1 MKYTSKFRTKKRKS
15 SKTSGAKVR
24 TYSSQN
30 WLKKSK
36 VGKNA
41 DKKKRGKKGMNKKV
55 KKVLYMLILFLIVG
69 FFVGLIGVLTYVQ
82 SLTEDLPSP
91 DKPFGP
97 KNSASEIY
105 DRNGKL
111 LYRVFA
117 DQNADPV
124 DIEKVPELLK
134 WSFLAAE
141 DIDFYSHPGVDVPGV
156 VRCGLR
162 YFTSGSATCGASTI
176 TQQLIKLTA
185 LSSERKIERKV
196 KEIIL
201 ALQIEQE
208 RDKEEILEMYL
219 TIAPEG
225 SNIYGVT
232 SASKFYFDKE
242 LDELNLAEM
251 AVIAAIPQDPSRLS
265 PTKSANP
272 EEAQKRVK
280 ARQEYVLNQLE
291 RYREKINK
299 EIEKSTEEKE
309 TLTQEMIDE
318 ARDYELAYKEPKF
331 EIKAPHFVFY
341 AQKLL
346 QQRGYNNG
354 EPFTLG
360 ELETQGLRIHTT
372 LDSDYQQIAEEQVK
386 KGVDTY
392 GKQFGASNASLVA
405 VDPKTGEVL
414 AMVGSYDYFDK
425 ESPEG
430 CTVGLDC
437 RFEPKVNIADTL
449 QSYGSSM
456 KSMVFYKA
464 IMDKIIYPGSI
475 LPDIPIQLGNYTPK
489 NYEGGFIGINAAR
502 HHLVESRN
510 IPTIILMETMG
521 VDNFI
526 KEMEKWGYTTFNNP
540 QGYGPAISIG
550 GADIKL
556 IEHAQAYGVLA
567 NEGKFTQHE
576 VIMKIEDKSGEVLY
590 EHKPESAQVADPRG
604 VYLVNHML
612 NGVNRG
618 PGVSWDGRDVAGKTG
633 TSEGQRETLF
643 ATYTPEIVVVGWLG
657 NNNNEGMRYGASG
670 LTSAKPWVSEYL
682 RRIGDSIPKT
692 PFPRPEGIEFSYA
705 NCISGENERCEG
717 INGDL
722 AIRGFKVPAY
732 VEFTQAVVC
741 VDQPDHLARE
751 IDIQLGQSTKVNIS
765 KYTMPKKELQVFL
778 DKFLEESDNYS
789 KVPTE
794 QCTINRNPSGKSEP
808 WANILSPSD
817 GSVLGNNV
825 VIKYEAFSPESEVD
839 RVEFYLNNTLLGKS
853 NNTSGSATFDV
864 GSQSP
869 GTKELK
875 IQVFDKGGKSGN
887 SSISVEVLGEITISS
902 PAEGATVTKGDSV
915 NVNFSYSGGNLNKP
929 ELLIDNKVVPK
940 CFQTK
945 CTWKVESDPGQ
956 AKIKVRGRKSGE
968 TIDSKIINVTV
979 LPGEVPST

>member
-1 MKYTSKFRTKKRKS
+1 MVKVLKNKANSNRKPRIKAYSNQDWLKRTKTKRRVGIKKTKS
-15 SKTSGAKVR
+15 LNKK
-24 TYSSQN
+24 
-30 WLKKSK
+30 LKKIFTIF
-36 VGKNA
+36 
-41 DKKKRGKKGMNKKV
+41 
-55 KKVLYMLILFLIVG
+55 LLFIVVA
-69 FFVGLIGVLTYVQ
+69 FFIGLIGVLTYVQ

-124 DIEKVPELLK
+124 KIDEVPELLK

-141 DIDFYSHPGVDVPGV
+141 DVDFYSHPGVDVSGV

-162 YFTSGSATCGASTI
+162 YFTSGNSVCGASTI
-176 TQQLIKLTA
+176 TQQLIKQTA
-185 LSSERKIERKV
+185 LTSERKIERKV

-201 ALQIEQE
+201 ALQIERA
-208 RDKEEILEMYL
+208 RDKSEILEMYL

-225 SNIYGVT
+225 SNVYGVT
-232 SASKFYFDKE
+232 SASKFYFDKN

-272 EEAQKRVK
+272 EEAQKRLK
-280 ARQEYVLNQLE
+280 SRQEYVLKQLE
-291 RYREKINK
+291 KYMSKINK
-299 EIEKSTEEKE
+299 EIEKSTGEKDA
-309 TLTQEMIDE
+309 LTKEMIEE
-318 ARDYELAYKEPKF
+318 AKNFELVYKEPRF

-346 QQRGYNNG
+346 QQRPYNNG

-360 ELETQGLRIHTT
+360 ELETQGLRIYTT

-386 KGVDTY
+386 AGVDTY

-405 VDPKTGEVL
+405 MNPKTGEVL
-414 AMVGSYDYFDK
+414 AMVGSYDYFGT

-430 CTVGLDC
+430 CTVGLNC

-456 KSMVFYKA
+456 KSMVYYKA
-464 IMDKIIYPGSI
+464 IMDKVIFPGSM
-475 LPDIPIQLGNYTPK
+475 LADVPIQIGNYTPK
-489 NYEGGFIGINAAR
+489 NYEGGFIGINTAR
-502 HHLVESRN
+502 YQLTESRN
-510 IPTIILMETMG
+510 IPAIVLVETVG

-526 KEMEKWGYTTFNNP
+526 KEMQKWGYTTFNNP
-540 QGYGPAISIG
+540 QGYGPAVSIG

-567 NEGKFTQHE
+567 NEGKLTEHE
-576 VIMKIEDKSGEVLY
+576 VIKKIENKKGEVIY
-590 EHKPESAQVADPRG
+590 EHKAEPVQVADPRG

-670 LTSAKPWVSEYL
+670 ATSARPWVSEYL
-682 RRIGDSIPKT
+682 KRIGDSLPKT
-692 PFPRPEGIEFSYA
+692 QFARPEGIEFSNA
-705 NCISGENERCEG
+705 NCIVGEKNGCEG
-717 INGDL
+717 VNGDL
-722 AIRGFKVPAY
+722 AITGFKVPSY
-732 VEFTQAVVC
+732 MEFKEAQVC
-741 VDQPDHLARE
+741 IDQPDHLARD
-751 IDIQLGQSTKVNIS
+751 IDIKVGKAEVINS
-765 KYTMPKKELQVFL
+765 VRYTMPKKEFQVFL
-778 DKFLEESDNYS
+778 DKFLSGKEGYS
-789 KVPTE
+789 PFPTE
-794 QCTINRNPSGKSEP
+794 YCTINRNPSGSENP
-808 WANILSPSD
+808 WAVISSPTS
-817 GSVLGNNV
+817 GSVVGKEL
-825 VIKYEAFSPESEVD
+825 VINYEAFSPDSEVD
-839 RVEFYLNNTLLGKS
+839 RVEFYINNVLLGKS
-853 NNTSGSATFDV
+853 NSASGSAIYDIST
-864 GSQSP
+864 QSP
-869 GTKELK
+869 GTKELSLK
-875 IQVFDKGGKSGN
+875 VFDKSGKNGI
-887 SSISVEVLGEITISS
+887 SSISIEILGELTITS
-902 PAEGATVTKGDSV
+902 PATGSNVVKGTFLDIK
-915 NVNFSYSGGNLNKP
+915 FAYSGGNLEQPALVVN
-929 ELLIDNKVVPK
+929 DNVVTQ
-940 CFQTK
+940 CSQTK
-945 CTWKVESDPGQ
+945 CTWQVESNPGNVQ
-956 AKIKVRGRKSGE
+956 VKVRGKKAGQVLE
-968 TIDSKIINVTV
+968 SKTLSMTV
-979 LPGEVPST
+979 LPALSPSSIVLPTGL

>member
-1 MKYTSKFRTKKRKS
+1 MKSTSRFRTAKRK
-15 SKTSGAKVR
+15 KTTAAKARVR
-24 TYSSQN
+24 TYSNQN

-36 VGKNA
+36 AGKTA
-41 DKKKRGKKGMNKKV
+41 DKKKKKGMNKKL
-55 KKVLYMLILFLIVG
+55 KKIFYIFVLFLVVG
-69 FFVGLIGVLTYVQ
+69 FFVGLVGALTYVQ

-124 DIEKVPELLK
+124 KIDEVPELLK

-141 DIDFYSHPGVDVPGV
+141 DIDFYSHPGVDIPGV

-162 YFTSGSATCGASTI
+162 YFTSGNATCGASTV
-176 TQQLIKLTA
+176 TQQLIKQTA
-185 LSSERKIERKV
+185 LTNERKIERKV

-201 ALQIEQE
+201 ALQIEQD

-225 SNIYGVT
+225 SNVYGVT
-232 SASKFYFDKE
+232 SAAKFYFDKD

-251 AVIAAIPQDPSRLS
+251 AIIAAIPQDPSRLS

-272 EEAQKRVK
+272 EEAQERVK
-280 ARQEYVLNQLE
+280 VRQEYVLDQLQKNMD
-291 RYREKINK
+291 KINK
-299 EIEKSTEEKE
+299 EIEKSTGEENA
-309 TLTQEMIDE
+309 LTQEMIDE
-318 ARDYELAYKEPKF
+318 ARGFELAYKEPKF
-331 EIKAPHFVFY
+331 EINAPHFVFF

-346 QQRGYNNG
+346 QQRAYNNG

-360 ELETQGLRIHTT
+360 ELETQGLRIYTT

-392 GKQFGASNASLVA
+392 GQQFGASNASLVTLN
-405 VDPKTGEVL
+405 PKTGEVL
-414 AMVGSYDYFDK
+414 AMVGSYDYFGT

-456 KSMVFYKA
+456 KSMVYYKA
-464 IMDKIIYPGSI
+464 IMDKTIYPGSI
-475 LPDIPIQLGNYTPK
+475 LADVPIQIGNYTPK
-489 NYEGGFIGINAAR
+489 NYEGGFIGINKAR

-510 IPTIILMETMG
+510 IPAIVLMEAMG

-556 IEHAQAYGVLA
+556 IEHAQAYGVFA
-567 NEGKFTQHE
+567 NQGKLTQYE
-576 VIMKIEDKSGEVLY
+576 AIMKIEDKHGELIY
-590 EHKPESAQVADPRG
+590 EHKPESTQVADPRG
-604 VYLVNHML
+604 VYLVNDML
-612 NGVNRG
+612 NGVKRG

-682 RRIGDSIPKT
+682 KRIGDSIPKT
-692 PFPRPEGIEFSYA
+692 QFVRPEGIEFSNA
-705 NCISGENERCEG
+705 NCVINEKNGCEG

-722 AIRGFKVPAY
+722 AITGFKVPAY
-732 VEFTQAVVC
+732 VEFQEVQVC
-741 VDQPDHLARE
+741 VDQTDHLARE
-751 IDIQLGQSTKVNIS
+751 IDIQVGKAIMHNTA
-765 KYTMPKKELQVFL
+765 KYTMPTKGLQAFL
-778 DKFLEESDNYS
+778 DKFLTGNENFSPL
-789 KVPTE
+789 PTE
-794 QCTINRNPSGKSEP
+794 YCTINRNPSGSTEP
-808 WANILSPSD
+808 WAVISSPIAGSILSKE
-817 GSVLGNNV
+817 V
-825 VIKYEAFSPESEVD
+825 VINYEAFSPDSEVD
-839 RVEFYLNNTLLGKS
+839 RLEFYLDNTLLGKS
-853 NNTSGSATFDV
+853 SNASGSAAFDI
-864 GSQSP
+864 GAQSP

-875 IQVFDKGGKSGN
+875 LKVFDKAGKNGT
-887 SSISVEVLGEITISS
+887 SSVSVEILGEINITS
-902 PAEGATVTKGDSV
+902 PANNATVKKGDFV
-915 NVNFSYSGGNLNKP
+915 DINFTYSGGNLNQP
-929 ELLIDNKVVPK
+929 TLLVDDKVATQ
-940 CFQTK
+940 CSQNK
-945 CTWKVESDPGQ
+945 CTWKVESDPGSVE
-956 AKIKVRGRKSGE
+956 IKVRGRKAGQ
-968 TIDSKIINVTV
+968 TIESKTLKITISPSV
-979 LPGEVPST
+979 LPSP